1 MELKEKDVVVGVF
14 GGIELLFITASF
26 SIVKT
31 ATLQDMDVRSSCNS
45 AFQAGPKTLTRLICP
60 EVSE

>member
-14 GGIELLFITASF
+14 GGIELLFITAPF

-31 ATLQDMDVRSSCNS
+31 ATFQDLDIGSSYNS
-45 AFQAGPKTLTRLICP
+45 ALQAGPKTLTRLICP